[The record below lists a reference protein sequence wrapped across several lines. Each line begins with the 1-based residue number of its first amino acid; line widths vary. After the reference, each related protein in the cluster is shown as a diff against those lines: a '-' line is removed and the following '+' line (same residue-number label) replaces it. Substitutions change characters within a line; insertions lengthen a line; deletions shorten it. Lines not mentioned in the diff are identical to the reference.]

1 MKAGISIA
9 LLGALMLAAPFA
21 ARSQA
26 YVGAA
31 VGQSKFEVEND
42 AAAKVFGGYQ
52 FSPSFAI
59 ELGAHA
65 LGSTT
70 VGNRSADFSAIDLS
84 YFGTL
89 ILSKGVSVHGR
100 IGVYRADITA
110 RGNDVGP
117 TYGLG
122 VGYALTRNAAL
133 RAEWQRFA
141 KLGPG
146 SEPEMNIDVLYL
158 GASYRFG
165 ESGRP

>member
-1 MKAGISIA
+1 MKAFIA
-9 LLGALMLAAPFA
+9 LLLAAPLTA
-21 ARSQA
+21 WSQA

-31 VGQSKFEVEND
+31 IGQSKFEVEND
-42 AAAKVFGGYQ
+42 TAAKVFGGYQ
-52 FSPSFAI
+52 FTPSFAL

-70 VGNRSADFSAIDLS
+70 VGNRSADFSAVDLS

-89 ILSKGVSVHGR
+89 VLSKGFSVHGR
-100 IGVYRADITA
+100 LGVYRAEITA
-110 RGNDVGP
+110 RGDDVGP

-122 VGYALTRNAAL
+122 IGYALTKNAAL
-133 RAEWQRFA
+133 RGEWQRFA

-146 SEPEMNIDVLYL
+146 AEPEMNIDVLYI

-165 ESGRP
+165 GPAAP